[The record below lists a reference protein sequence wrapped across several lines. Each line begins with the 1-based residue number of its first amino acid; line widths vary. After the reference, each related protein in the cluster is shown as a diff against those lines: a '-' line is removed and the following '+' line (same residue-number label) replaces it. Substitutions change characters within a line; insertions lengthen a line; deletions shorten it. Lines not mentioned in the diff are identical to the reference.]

1 MAVVFRFLEDIAL
14 ADLAF
19 EAEGDSLE
27 ELFLGGT
34 RALMESL
41 ANPST
46 VHGTWKKAITRS
58 DADVATLFFDWLCD
72 LVYWKDAAGVVYHDV
87 QLTLARRGNEW
98 TLQARLSGA
107 PVDPRTQELRTDVKG
122 VTKHLYAL
130 TEAGGHWKVR
140 VVLDV

>member
-19 EAEGDSLE
+19 EAEGDSLD

-46 VHGTWKKAITRS
+46 VQETWEKTTARSGT
-58 DADVATLFFDWLCD
+58 DVPTLFFDWLCD

-87 QLTLARRGNEW
+87 QLTLTRRGNEW
-98 TLQARLSGA
+98 ALQARLSGA
-107 PVDPRTQELRTDVKG
+107 PVDHRTQELRTDVKG
-122 VTKHLYAL
+122 VTKHLYEVRQEKSRWYA
-130 TEAGGHWKVR
+130 R